1 MATEKDSLNMP
12 KNMNMLAHRSWAG
25 ADLSRKRMGR
35 FARHILLACATVGFA
50 TACSESNTT
59 RSTSALNNAAAMQAE
74 VERLAEEMLVPGVVV
89 ILRTPDGAFTTAY
102 GVTTYGGTTPTDF
115 KQHVRVGS
123 NTKTWVG
130 TVILQQVQEGLIKLD
145 DPVSKYRPDVPNGD
159 QITIEHLLAMQSGL
173 FNYTTTLV
181 LNQML
186 DIEPT
191 KAWTQDE
198 LLAIS
203 YSYPPDFAPGTAFG
217 YSNTNTILLGLI
229 AEQID
234 GNKPLAA
241 ILQDRLFAPLG
252 LRNTRFPDITSNT
265 IPSPYSHG
273 YMYGTNVQTI
283 DPPHMLPDDMQ
294 EAARD
299 GTLAP
304 IDYTGSNPSWGWAAG
319 AGISTANDLATWVKA
334 LVSGELLDADLQ
346 ARRLA
351 SVSPI
356 DPSNPNSASYGWALA
371 KFGSLYGHTGELPG
385 YNAFMGHDPVNDVTL
400 VVWAN
405 LAPTVDGRDPA
416 TTIAATL
423 ILML

>member
-1 MATEKDSLNMP
+1 MR
-12 KNMNMLAHRSWAG
+12 KNMNMLAHRSRAG
-25 ADLSRKRMGR
+25 ADLSCKRIGR
-35 FARHILLACATVGFA
+35 FARHILLAFATVGFV
-50 TACSESNTT
+50 TACSESNTSQ
-59 RSTSALNNAAAMQAE
+59 STSSLNIAAAMQAE

-89 ILRTPDGAFTTAY
+89 ILRTPDGAFTTTY
-102 GVTTYGGTTPTDF
+102 GVTTYGGTVPTDF
-115 KQHVRVGS
+115 TQHVRVGS

-130 TVILQQVQEGLIKLD
+130 TVILQQIQEGLIQLD

-191 KAWTQDE
+191 KAWQQDE
-198 LLAIS
+198 LLALS
-203 YSYPPDFAPGTAFG
+203 YRYPPDFAPGTAFG

-252 LRNTRFPDITSNT
+252 LRNTMFPDITSNT
-265 IPSPYSHG
+265 IPNPYSHG
-273 YMYGTNVQTI
+273 YMYGTNVQTV

-294 EAARD
+294 QAARD

-304 IDYTGSNPSWGWAAG
+304 IDYTRSNPSWGWAAG

-334 LVSGELLDADLQ
+334 LVSGELLDAGLQ

-351 SVSPI
+351 SVSPM

-371 KFGSLYGHTGELPG
+371 KFGSFYGHTGELPG

-400 VVWAN
+400 VVWTN

-423 ILML
+423 IRML